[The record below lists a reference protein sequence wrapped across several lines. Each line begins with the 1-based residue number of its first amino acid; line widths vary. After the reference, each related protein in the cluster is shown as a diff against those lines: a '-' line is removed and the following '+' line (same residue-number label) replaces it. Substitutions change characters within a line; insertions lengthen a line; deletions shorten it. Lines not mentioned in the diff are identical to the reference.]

1 MAPFLFFLF
10 GAGFCFHF
18 LCSQPP
24 RSWGSVQWSRPF
36 VWDERRDDR
45 YQSPQMPPRVPV
57 APTCS
62 AGPGPA
68 LNVGGQSSL
77 CPLGEKAKRN
87 PRPASQGSAARSE
100 GVCGSAP
107 HLTQRPSLFPGERR
121 FWSTQSPGSE
131 ATLGCACVGVK
142 AAIAS
147 GSLAT
152 RAGADLSSAREVPL
166 FPSPPP
172 RGRIT
177 TRWVDIL
184 RKSCSAVRPPPQVTS
199 LFPGCWMT
207 ARPPCTI
214 KMEPSRQQR
223 RGAVQAAYLPSEL
236 ISP

>member
-1 MAPFLFFLF
+1 MVPFLFFLF
-10 GAGFCFHF
+10 HF
-18 LCSQPP
+18 LRSQPP
-24 RSWGSVQWSRPF
+24 PSWGSVQWSRPF
-36 VWDERRDDR
+36 VWDESRDDR
-45 YQSPQMPPRVPV
+45 SQSPQMPPRVPA

-62 AGPGPA
+62 EGPGPA

-87 PRPASQGSAARSE
+87 PRPVSQGSAARSE

-131 ATLGCACVGVK
+131 ATCAGVK

-152 RAGADLSSAREVPL
+152 RAGADLSSAGQVPL

-177 TRWVDIL
+177 ARL
-184 RKSCSAVRPPPQVTS
+184 GGHPQKELLSCATS
-199 LFPGCWMT
+199 PAGNEPGPRMPDDCT
-207 ARPPCTI
+207 AP
-214 KMEPSRQQR
+214 
-223 RGAVQAAYLPSEL
+223 LHD
-236 ISP
+236 

>member
-45 YQSPQMPPRVPV
+45 YQSPQMPPRVPA

-152 RAGADLSSAREVPL
+152 RAGADLSSAPERQDHHPLGGHPQKELLSCATSPAGNEPVPRML
-166 FPSPPP
+166 
-172 RGRIT
+172 
-177 TRWVDIL
+177 DD
-184 RKSCSAVRPPPQVTS
+184 C
-199 LFPGCWMT
+199 T
-207 ARPPCTI
+207 AP
-214 KMEPSRQQR
+214 
-223 RGAVQAAYLPSEL
+223 LHD
-236 ISP
+236 